1 MNANA
6 TTHRRHVSTETI
18 PDHTT
23 YPRRKTIILYSPD
36 IDFCVSFQ
44 MLLEDRYNVV
54 TTTDLEM
61 ILMLVN
67 TFHPELLIADV
78 APTRRMCERFEMI
91 RSQEPATSIMMFY
104 ASFPDRTLLSRIHNT
119 VDVLFS
125 KPIDVTEV
133 THRIREILMT
143 KG

>member
-6 TTHRRHVSTETI
+6 TTHRRRVSTGTI
-18 PDHTT
+18 PNHIT
-23 YPRRKTIILYSPD
+23 YPRRNTIILYSPD

-54 TTTDLEM
+54 TTTDLDM

-67 TFHPELLIADV
+67 TFHPDLLIADV
-78 APTRRMCERFEMI
+78 APTKRMCERFEMI
-91 RSQEPATSIMMFY
+91 KSQEPTTRIMMFY
-104 ASFPDRTLLSRIHNT
+104 ASFPDQTLLSKIHNT
-119 VDVLFS
+119 VDALYS
-125 KPIDVTEV
+125 KPIDVAEV